1 MPFTKKKKKKDT
13 DSNLAG
19 TRLAQRSGLGLI
31 KFILKGITKMCRAW
45 KKKQIHKTQMN
56 TIDDKQVDL
65 LCKVTAICLYFK
77 DVSFTNLHA
86 EEGQKKDGC
95 MDI

>member
-1 MPFTKKKKKKDT
+1 MPFTKKKKKKKDT

-56 TIDDKQVDL
+56 TIDDKVGRLVVQSNSYL
-65 LCKVTAICLYFK
+65 LVFQRCFLY
-77 DVSFTNLHA
+77 
-86 EEGQKKDGC
+86 
-95 MDI
+95 